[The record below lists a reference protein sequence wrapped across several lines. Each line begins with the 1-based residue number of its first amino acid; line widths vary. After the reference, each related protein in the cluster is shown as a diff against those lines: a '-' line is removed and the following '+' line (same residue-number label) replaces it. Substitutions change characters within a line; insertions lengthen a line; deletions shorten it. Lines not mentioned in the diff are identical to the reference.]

1 MQEEVKRRLLEER
14 EQLSYRVQKL
24 GDFISAPA
32 YSSVST
38 TQQVLLQLQLH
49 YMKAYLSV
57 LDNRV
62 LLNLSPEE
70 ISNF

>member
-38 TQQVLLQLQLH
+38 TQ
-49 YMKAYLSV
+49 
-57 LDNRV
+57 
-62 LLNLSPEE
+62 
-70 ISNF
+70 